1 MVQKCFRMFMR
12 NLFYRALLVGFVFVT
27 LMVGPAEAS
36 RCYEPTAINELIY
49 LNYVGALTIMLS
61 STISII
67 FALMA
72 LFSKQRRRYLVLTS
86 IGEALI
92 AIYSFVLRALAFRV
106 YENYYGYY
114 RIYSSANNMHPIGL
128 ILILLATLS
137 FTRLI
142 FLRRE
147 SNLARS

>member
-1 MVQKCFRMFMR
+1 MR
-12 NLFYRALLVGFVFVT
+12 NLFYRALLVEFVFVT
-27 LMVGPAEAS
+27 LMVGPAEACCS
-36 RCYEPTAINELIY
+36 ETIDNDLIY
-49 LNYVGALTIMLS
+49 LHGVGALTIMLPS
-61 STISII
+61 AISII

-72 LFSKQRRRYLVLTS
+72 LFRKQRRRYLVLTS
-86 IGEALI
+86 IGEALS
-92 AIYSFVLRALAFRV
+92 AIYSFVLHALAIRI

>member
-1 MVQKCFRMFMR
+1 M
-12 NLFYRALLVGFVFVT
+12 VGFVFVT
-27 LMVGPAEAS
+27 LMVGPAEACCS
-36 RCYEPTAINELIY
+36 ATIDNDLIY
-49 LNYVGALTIMLS
+49 LHGVGALTIMLPS
-61 STISII
+61 AISII